1 MFRSLFNSPSA
12 AAQTAQRFFQ
22 SLRIILVRHG
32 KSEGNVDPVVWQTTA
47 DHAIGLCEEGKEQA
61 RHAGEIL
68 RAYYESNP
76 LPTCLDGRENPFE
89 KGPCPD
95 LDKLGRAAWVSPY
108 ARTRQTAD
116 GIMSVCEPLFDY
128 RKDHIGLVE
137 QQFGLFEGIP
147 DEELPIRFPAEYR
160 HYMKCNDFGGR
171 FWARYPLGESRF
183 DVAMRVHQVFED
195 LYHNADKHRDIL
207 IVTHGVTLRAFM
219 MMFLKKTPEWF
230 EEEPNPG
237 NCALRLIECGEDKG
251 YLFEGFHNHS

>member
-1 MFRSLFNSPSA
+1 MCME
-12 AAQTAQRFFQ
+12 
-22 SLRIILVRHG
+22 I
-32 KSEGNVDPVVWQTTA
+32 
-47 DHAIGLCEEGKEQA
+47 C
-61 RHAGEIL
+61 AGSS
-68 RAYYESNP
+68 RV
-76 LPTCLDGRENPFE
+76 CE
-89 KGPCPD
+89 KGR
-95 LDKLGRAAWVSPY
+95 KENGRQEVERGGGGTLTTSTHPN
-108 ARTRQTAD
+108 
-116 GIMSVCEPLFDY
+116 